1 LSSMTALQE
10 YYLHD
15 SLIEEVL
22 YLPAER
28 RVEIRIELCNWL
40 QLGYRESDPETLKV
54 CLVFEGVEDFSLSN
68 EGYVFDYDEILEV
81 READDGTVTI
91 AYLAGSDVATIS
103 IKGERVLFIKET

>member
-1 LSSMTALQE
+1 MSNMAALQE

-22 YLPAER
+22 FLPDER

-40 QLGYRESDPETLKV
+40 QQGYRESEPGMLDV
-54 CLVFEGVEDFSLSN
+54 CLVFEEVEGFSLSN

-81 READDGTVTI
+81 READDGAITI
-91 AYLAGSDVATIS
+91 AYLAAGDVATIF